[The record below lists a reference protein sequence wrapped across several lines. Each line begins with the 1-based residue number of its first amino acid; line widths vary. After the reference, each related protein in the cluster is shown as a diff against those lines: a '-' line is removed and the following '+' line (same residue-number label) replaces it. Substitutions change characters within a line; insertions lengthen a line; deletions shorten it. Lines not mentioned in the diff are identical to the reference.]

1 MKKKSQSFSINMHG
15 ALLRLYS
22 NNTEYIDYLQAHF
35 DIPQQKESFCT
46 VEVYLDWT
54 EEIYKTSKPY
64 QFKHLD
70 KLTRIGRRIW
80 IGENELVWNEVIKG
94 LKLQFNYNN
103 NTQIHAYHDLI
114 LSKHLLKRIY
124 KQIIRKRAFEEVK
137 KDIYEGL
144 TYYLIYYPILYAL
157 ESKNIYIL
165 HGSAV
170 TYNDKAIL
178 MPGLPG
184 VGKSTLCMALLSNKN
199 SKFLSDNIVLYDDNK
214 IYACFEP
221 IRLDE
226 NSISLMPDKGQKI
239 INMHIESCYS
249 RGSYKVKENETL
261 QQISPDI
268 LIIPCRAGTSSVVEI
283 TQERAVQLCMDFN
296 KIAGETNSFLTYSSI
311 QNMYYQNSNAEV
323 ERVNTLLSL
332 TKKMK
337 CYLLS
342 VENNTSL
349 DRVIKLVDKEILG
362 IS

>member
-1 MKKKSQSFSINMHG
+1 MFAAGRSPGF
-15 ALLRLYS
+15 ALRDDELGQPAKLF
-22 NNTEYIDYLQAHF
+22 IDRF
-35 DIPQQKESFCT
+35 
-46 VEVYLDWT
+46 
-54 EEIYKTSKPY
+54 EEW
-64 QFKHLD
+64 L
-70 KLTRIGRRIW
+70 
-80 IGENELVWNEVIKG
+80 GENDLVWNEVIKG

-239 INMHIESCYS
+239 INMHIQSCYS

-268 LIIPCRAGTSSVVEI
+268 TKCWAVRLRPRPVHLRHRPPRPTRADRRHGP
-283 TQERAVQLCMDFN
+283 
-296 KIAGETNSFLTYSSI
+296 LT
-311 QNMYYQNSNAEV
+311 
-323 ERVNTLLSL
+323 
-332 TKKMK
+332 
-337 CYLLS
+337 
-342 VENNTSL
+342 
-349 DRVIKLVDKEILG
+349 G
-362 IS
+362 